1 MKKSILMALW
11 IAVGSSAALADS
23 VRQDQPMNLTEAQQQ
38 AFGLHFSA
46 IEAVSDFQS
55 PTWRGVVSVPSGQS
69 HVISAGAGGLL
80 HLRELAE
87 GARIEPNQVLAHI
100 DSAHSLTLQR
110 EALAVMSDLDLA
122 KQNLVR
128 DENLA
133 DSGVV
138 AQKRLQA
145 SRAEVANLSRKLDEV
160 WQNLAL
166 MGMAPDALQAL
177 KTSRK
182 LQSARLNLTA
192 TAPGL
197 VVKILARSGE
207 RVAENQPIIQ
217 WQQTSPLWLSLTV
230 SLSQAQGLQVGQTVY
245 LAGLPNQGKVVM
257 MDGRVDPMTQSVKV
271 VVALPQEA
279 THLRPGQSLNAQFV
293 FPQSDLIRVPS
304 KALIHFDD
312 QAWLFVKQAGQLHA
326 LSVTL
331 LARDDQQATVQVAQA
346 AQWAKGQVVSK
357 GTAALKAMLTGEED

>member
-1 MKKSILMALW
+1 MKKSILIPLLMA
-11 IAVGSSAALADS
+11 VCSSTAFAESDTQTQTLD
-23 VRQDQPMNLTEAQQQ
+23 LTESQQQ

-46 IEAVSDFQS
+46 IEVVTDFQS
-55 PTWRGVVSVPSGQS
+55 PTWRGVVSVPIGQS

-80 HLRELAE
+80 NLHELTE
-87 GARIEPNQVLAHI
+87 GARIEPNQVLAQI

-128 DENLA
+128 DEGLA

-138 AQKRLQA
+138 AQKRLQT

-197 VVKILARSGE
+197 ITKILARSGE

-230 SLSQAQGLQVGQTVY
+230 SLSQAQGLQVGQTVSVD
-245 LAGLPNQGKVVM
+245 GLDSQGEILMV
-257 MDGRVDPMTQSVKV
+257 DGRVDSMTQSVKV

-279 THLRPGQSLNAQFV
+279 TYLRPGQSLNAQFV
-293 FPQSDLIRVPS
+293 FSQSDLIRVPS

-312 QAWLFVKQAGQLHA
+312 QVWLFVKQAGQLQA

-357 GTAALKAMLTGEED
+357 GSAALKAMLTGEED